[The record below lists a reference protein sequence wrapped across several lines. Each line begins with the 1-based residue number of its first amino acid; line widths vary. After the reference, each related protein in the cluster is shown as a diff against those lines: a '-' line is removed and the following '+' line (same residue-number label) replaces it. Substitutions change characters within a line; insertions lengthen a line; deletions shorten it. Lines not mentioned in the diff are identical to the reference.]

1 MRAAIG
7 SSSSLRLGEGQPPN
21 KFGID
26 ARFADAIGRTTKSL
40 DIAVFEFNNPMVE
53 NAMVEAQRRGVKV
66 RVVTGKLGY
75 EEENNR
81 FPALEKAGLPIV
93 VRPDSGLMHN
103 KFAILDGAEV
113 WTGSWNY
120 TDGAI
125 YRNNEN
131 ALSLEGQDIAAHY
144 QNVFNQM
151 FEANQFG
158 RKRPASG
165 LVVPLSHGILAMFS
179 PEDPIAKEL
188 LKRLSSTRKSV
199 AFLAFAITHP
209 EVIDSLLARSQTL
222 PVRGIIERKLAQN
235 PGTRK
240 LIFGNGSK
248 IQLRLGVSPGNLHHD
263 VMVID
268 DELVITG
275 STNFSRAAFESNDE
289 NIVFIPDAQ
298 LAAKYMAEFSRFW
311 MFSPFAG
318 STRRAG
324 RFSPIQ
330 SPFIAAL

>member
-1 MRAAIG
+1 MPQSAVPVGLAQSFRP
-7 SSSSLRLGEGQPPN
+7 RKQ
-21 KFGID
+21 FY
-26 ARFADAIGRTTKSL
+26 TKL
-40 DIAVFEFNNPMVE
+40 FFYNT
-53 NAMVEAQRRGVKV
+53 
-66 RVVTGKLGY
+66 VV
-75 EEENNR
+75 
-81 FPALEKAGLPIV
+81 
-93 VRPDSGLMHN
+93 
-103 KFAILDGAEV
+103 
-113 WTGSWNY
+113 
-120 TDGAI
+120 
-125 YRNNEN
+125 
-131 ALSLEGQDIAAHY
+131 LEGQDIAAHY

-235 PGTRK
+235 PVTRK

-275 STNFSRAAFESNDE
+275 
-289 NIVFIPDAQ
+289 
-298 LAAKYMAEFSRFW
+298 
-311 MFSPFAG
+311 
-318 STRRAG
+318 
-324 RFSPIQ
+324 
-330 SPFIAAL
+330 